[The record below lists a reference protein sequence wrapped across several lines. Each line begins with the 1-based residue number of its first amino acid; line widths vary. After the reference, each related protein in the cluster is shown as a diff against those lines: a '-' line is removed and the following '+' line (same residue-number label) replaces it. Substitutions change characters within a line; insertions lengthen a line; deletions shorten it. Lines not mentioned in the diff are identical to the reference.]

1 MVAKPPQ
8 LTSPFQPNLAEK
20 RVTLRID
27 WDAFQTIL
35 NALPETRSA
44 RLSYYHGQLEIMTP
58 LESHE
63 NSSGLIGQFVEIVT
77 EELDLPIKTMEST
90 TLKCSELESSGEP
103 DQSYYITNESLVRG
117 HQVDLTRDPPPDL
130 VIQVDITHT
139 DINKNALYATLGI
152 PEFWRYNGETLTIYQ
167 LQNGQYQEVPTS
179 PTFPQVP
186 KEQLYIFLQNCTQ
199 QGETAAKR
207 TLRAW
212 IQKNLEIV

>member
-8 LTSPFQPNLAEK
+8 LAAPLQPALAEK
-20 RVTLRID
+20 RVTLQVN

-44 RLSYYHGQLEIMTP
+44 HLSYYHGQLEIMTP
-58 LESHE
+58 LEPHE

-90 TLKCSELESSGEP
+90 TLKRSELASGGEP

-117 HQVDLTRDPPPDL
+117 RQVDLTRDPPPDL
-130 VIQVDITHT
+130 VIEVDITHS
-139 DINKNALYATLGI
+139 DINKNALYTALGI
-152 PEFWRYNGETLTIYQ
+152 PEFWRYNGQTLTIYQ
-167 LQNGQYQEVPTS
+167 LQNGKYQEVPAS
-179 PTFPQVP
+179 PTFPQMP
-186 KEQLYIFLQNCTQ
+186 KEQLYTFLQNCTQ

-212 IQKNLEIV
+212 IRKNIEVV

>member
-8 LTSPFQPNLAEK
+8 PTSPLQPALAEK
-20 RVTLRID
+20 RVTLQVD

-35 NALPETRSA
+35 SALPETRST

-58 LESHE
+58 LEPHE

-90 TLKCSELESSGEP
+90 TLKRSGLEIGGEP
-103 DQSYYITNESLVRG
+103 DQSYYITNEPWVRG
-117 HQVDLTRDPPPDL
+117 RQVDLTRDPPPDL
-130 VIQVDITHT
+130 VIAVDITHT
-139 DINKNALYATLGI
+139 DINKNALYAALGI
-152 PEFWRYNGETLTIYQ
+152 SEFWRYNGQTLTIYH
-167 LQNGQYQEVPTS
+167 LQNGQYQEVPTGS
-179 PTFPQVP
+179 TFPQVP
-186 KEQLYIFLQNCTQ
+186 KEQLYRFLGNCIQ

-212 IQKNLEIV
+212 IQENIV

>member
-8 LTSPFQPNLAEK
+8 STSPTSPTLAEK
-20 RVTLRID
+20 RVTLHVD
-27 WDAFQTIL
+27 WDAFQTIVST
-35 NALPETRSA
+35 LPETRSA

-58 LESHE
+58 LEPHE

-90 TLKCSELESSGEP
+90 TLKRSELESGGEP
-103 DQSYYITNESLVRG
+103 DQSYYITNEPLVRG
-117 HQVDLTRDPPPDL
+117 RQVDLTRDPPPDL
-130 VIQVDITHT
+130 VIEVDITHT
-139 DINKNALYATLGI
+139 DINKNALYAALGI
-152 PEFWRYNGETLTIYQ
+152 PEFWCYNGQTLTIYQ
-167 LQNGQYQEVPTS
+167 LQNGQYQEAPTS

-186 KEQLYIFLQNCTQ
+186 KEQLYRFLETCTQ

-212 IQKNLEIV
+212 IRENTV